1 MTLTPGVRLGSYEVL
16 SPIGAGGMGEVY
28 RARDTRLN
36 RDAAIK
42 VLPGLFASDRD
53 RLARFEREAQML
65 AALNHPRIATIYG
78 LEEAGPVLALAM
90 ELVEG
95 PTLAERLASGPIDA
109 REALTLARDMAEAL
123 EYAHER
129 SIIHRDLKPANI
141 KITPDGSVKILD
153 FGLAKALSPTPAS
166 SNLAN
171 SPTLSAAGTA
181 AGVLLGTAAYMA
193 PEQARGQVVDRRADI
208 WAFGCVLYEM
218 LSGRAPFPG
227 ETLTDVLA
235 SVVTRE
241 PDWDALPAATP
252 PRIVALLRRC
262 LRKEPRDRLR
272 DIGDARIEIEE
283 VRNTPVDNV
292 LTAPPSASSTQQR
305 PARARVP
312 ARIWLSA
319 GLAGLLLGGLAVG
332 SIARVWR
339 TPPPRLRAPIRLS
352 AALPPKIG
360 LALVRGSAVA
370 MSPDG
375 LKLVFVAGTE
385 GRTGLYLRSLDQFD
399 STALPGTDGAAN
411 PFFSPDGQ
419 WVGFFAGGKLKKV
432 ALSGGQPVSVCD
444 APAARGEAWS
454 HDDVIFFTPTSGS
467 GLWRVAAGG
476 GKPEEVTKRQAGE
489 LSHRWPQVLPDG
501 RTVIFTVWNDTGF
514 EAARI
519 VAQSLATGERRV
531 LVEGGSYARIVF
543 PDGAART
550 GYLIYARASGL
561 LAAPFDAERL
571 QLTGPPVPMLD
582 GVVTNLSGGAHFSVS
597 RDGALAYIAGGMAE
611 AARRVAIV
619 DRKGTA
625 QPLATIRGM
634 SLFFQLSPDGKR
646 LARSNPAGPNRDIW
660 IHDLARN
667 TASRLTYRDN
677 SSYPIWTPDGT
688 RVVFSSGLPDPN
700 LYWKSAD
707 GSGAE
712 ERLTT
717 SPSAQY
723 PGAFTPDGK
732 TLVFVQN
739 RPSAGSDLWILPVEG
754 DRTPRPFLETPF
766 SESEPALSSD
776 GKWLAYQSNESGVF
790 EVYVQSFPVGGRK
803 WQIST
808 DGGRWPLWAR
818 NGREIFYRNRNGM
831 MAAAVTPEPGG
842 SAPGLTVDKPRLLF
856 QGSFEDVYSLT
867 PDERFV
873 VIQIDSDESAPTEVH
888 IVLDWVEE
896 LKRRVR

>member
-1 MTLTPGVRLGSYEVL
+1 MTLAPGVRLGSYEVL

-95 PTLAERLASGPIDA
+95 PTLAERLANGPIDVA
-109 REALTLARDMAEAL
+109 EALSLARDMAEAL

-166 SNLAN
+166 TNLAN
-171 SPTLSAAGTA
+171 SPTVSVAGTA

-193 PEQARGQVVDRRADI
+193 PEQARGQIVDRRADI

-218 LSGRAPFPG
+218 LAGRAPFAG

-241 PDWDALPAATP
+241 PNWDAVPAAMP

-283 VRNTPVDNV
+283 VLKTPP
-292 LTAPPSASSTQQR
+292 APSMEQR
-305 PARARVP
+305 PARALVP

-319 GLAGLLLGGLAVG
+319 GLAGLLLGVLAVG
-332 SIARVWR
+332 TISRVWR
-339 TPPPRLRAPIRLS
+339 APPPRVRVPIRLN
-352 AALPPKIG
+352 AALPEKVG
-360 LALVRGSAVA
+360 LALGRGSAVA
-370 MSPDG
+370 ISPDG
-375 LKLVFVAGTE
+375 LKLVFVAGTG

-419 WVGFFAGGKLKKV
+419 WVGFFAGGKLKKI

-444 APAARGEAWS
+444 APSSRGEAWS
-454 HDDVIFFTPTSGS
+454 LDDVIFFTPSSGS

-476 GKPEEVTKRQAGE
+476 GKPEEVTKRQEGE

-519 VAQSLATGERRV
+519 VAQSLTTGERRV

-543 PDGAART
+543 ADAAERT

-571 QLTGPPVPMLD
+571 QLTGPPVPMVD

-597 RDGALAYIAGGMAE
+597 RDGALVYIAGGLAE
-611 AARRVAIV
+611 SARRVAVV

-625 QPLATIRGM
+625 RPLATIRGM
-634 SLFFQLSPDGKR
+634 SLFFQVSPDGKR

-660 IHDLARN
+660 IHDLDRN
-667 TASRLTYRDN
+667 TATRLTYRDN

-717 SPSAQY
+717 SPHAQF
-723 PGAFTPDGK
+723 PGAFSPDG
-732 TLVFVQN
+732 TILVYVEN
-739 RPSAGSDLWILPVEG
+739 RPSAGSDLWILPFEG
-754 DRTPRPFLETPF
+754 DRTPRPFLQTPF
-766 SESEPALSSD
+766 NESEAAFSPD

-790 EVYVQSFPVGGRK
+790 EVYVQSFPSGGRK

-831 MAAAVTPEPGG
+831 MAVAVGAEPAG
-842 SAPGLTVDKPRLLF
+842 SGTALTVDKPRLLF
-856 QGSFEDVYSLT
+856 EGSFEDVYSLT

-888 IVLDWVEE
+888 VVLDWLEE
-896 LKRRVR
+896 LKRRIR

>member
-1 MTLTPGVRLGSYEVL
+1 MTLAPGERLGPYEVL

-42 VLPGLFASDRD
+42 VLPGLFASDRE

-78 LEEAGPVLALAM
+78 LEEAGSVLALAM

-95 PTLAERLASGPIDA
+95 PTLAERLASGPIDV
-109 REALTLARDMAEAL
+109 REALTLARDMAEAI

-129 SIIHRDLKPANI
+129 GIIHRDLKPANI

-153 FGLAKALSPTPAS
+153 FGLAKALSPMSAS
-166 SNLAN
+166 TNLAN
-171 SPTLSAAGTA
+171 SPTLSVAGTA

-193 PEQARGQVVDRRADI
+193 PEQARGLVVDRRADI

-218 LSGRAPFPG
+218 LVGHAPFPG

-235 SVVTRE
+235 SIVTRE

-252 PRIVALLRRC
+252 PRIDALLRRS
-262 LRKEPRDRLR
+262 LRKDPRERLR
-272 DIGDARIEIEE
+272 DVGDARIEIDE
-283 VRNTPVDNV
+283 V
-292 LTAPPSASSTQQR
+292 LKAPPAPPTEQRSASVR
-305 PARARVP
+305 MPART
-312 ARIWLSA
+312 WLSA
-319 GLAGLLLGGLAVG
+319 GLAGILLGALAAG
-332 SIARVWR
+332 TIARVWR
-339 TPPPRLRAPIRLS
+339 TPPPRPRAPIRLT
-352 AALPPKIG
+352 AVLPVKVG
-360 LALVRGSAVA
+360 LALGRGSTVA
-370 MSPDG
+370 ISPDG
-375 LKLVFVAGTE
+375 LKLVFVAGSE
-385 GRTGLYLRSLDQFD
+385 GRTGLYLRSLDDFE
-399 STALPGTDGAAN
+399 SSALPGTDGAAN

-432 ALSGGQPVSVCD
+432 ALAGGQPVNVCD
-444 APAARGEAWS
+444 APTSRGESWS
-454 HDDVIFFTPTSGS
+454 RDDVIFFTPSGGS
-467 GLWRVAAGG
+467 GIWRVAAGG
-476 GKPEEVTKRQAGE
+476 GQPVEVTKRLEGE
-489 LSHRWPQVLPDG
+489 LSHRWPQILPDG
-501 RTVIFTVWNDTGF
+501 RTLIFTVWNDTGF

-531 LVEGGSYARIVF
+531 LVEGGSYARVVF
-543 PDGAART
+543 ADAAGRS

-561 LAAPFDAERL
+561 LAAPFDVERL
-571 QLTGPPVPMLD
+571 QLTGPSVPMLD
-582 GVVTNLSGGAHFSVS
+582 GVFTNLSGGAHFSVS
-597 RDGALAYIAGGMAE
+597 RDGALVYVAGGLAE
-611 AARRVAIV
+611 SARRVAVI
-619 DRKGTA
+619 DRKGA
-625 QPLATIRGM
+625 ARQLATIRGM

-660 IHDLARN
+660 IHDLDRN
-667 TASRLTYRDN
+667 TATRLTYRDN

-717 SPSAQY
+717 SPRAQF
-723 PGAFTPDGK
+723 PGSFTPGGK
-732 TLVFVQN
+732 SLVFIEN
-739 RPSAGSDLWILPVEG
+739 RPSEGADLWILPLEG
-754 DRTPRPFLETPF
+754 DRTPRPFLQTPF
-766 SESEPALSSD
+766 NESEPAVSPD
-776 GKWLAYQSNESGVF
+776 GRWLAYQSNESGAV
-790 EVYVQSFPVGGRK
+790 EVYVQSFPTGGRK

-818 NGREIFYRNRNGM
+818 NGREIFYRNRNRM
-831 MAAAVTPEPGG
+831 MAAAVSPEPAGG
-842 SAPGLTVDKPRLLF
+842 TGLTVGQPGLLF
-856 QGSFEDVYSLT
+856 EGAFEDVYSLT

-873 VIQIDSDESAPTEVH
+873 VIQIDSDESAPTDVH
-888 IVLDWVEE
+888 VVVDWLEE
-896 LKRRVR
+896 LKRRVK